1 MQTVWIIGGGVFG
14 LRAAEALRHA
24 EILIVEKERQRCRE
38 LESAGFRTLRAD
50 GIGFLAERLE
60 SPSQKVWIVASVP
73 VHLAYE
79 WAQARTSEH
88 LRIEALPMPAE
99 IVGRLRN
106 TFPGVEGQLY
116 ASNADFICPPDC
128 PEAGRVCSVTGRR
141 RPRNMHAFIRQIRA
155 AGVKILVVRSFQLA
169 PGVGG
174 LRPRDLFEALRQ
186 IQSAATPVVLAT
198 ACKCHAVLNS
208 FKITPVR
215 KLQSFSAQA

>member
-1 MQTVWIIGGGVFG
+1 
-14 LRAAEALRHA
+14 
-24 EILIVEKERQRCRE
+24 
-38 LESAGFRTLRAD
+38 
-50 GIGFLAERLE
+50 
-60 SPSQKVWIVASVP
+60 
-73 VHLAYE
+73 
-79 WAQARTSEH
+79 
-88 LRIEALPMPAE
+88 MPAE